1 MSLTV
6 ILGGARSGK
15 SALAVET
22 AKKQGGEVVYVA
34 TAPESDKDMADRIAQ
49 HRAER
54 PSNWTT
60 IEEQIDL
67 ASALEAAGD
76 ALVIVDCLTLWI
88 SNLMWHDNTD
98 NQIHDIAARAAR
110 QASERSAP
118 TIVISNEVGLG
129 IHPDTALGRRYR
141 DVLGR
146 VNQLWVAAS
155 SSSLLLVAGRAIELS
170 DPRDI
175 LERRRAR

>member
-15 SALAVET
+15 SAFAVET
-22 AKKQGGEVVYVA
+22 GKEHPGEVVYVA
-34 TAPESDKDMADRIAQ
+34 TAPESDEDMADRIAR
-49 HRAER
+49 HRDER

-67 ASALEAAGD
+67 AGALDATGD
-76 ALVIVDCLTLWI
+76 ALVIIDCLTLWT
-88 SNLMWHDNTD
+88 SNLMWHDRTD
-98 NQIHDIAARAAR
+98 DQIHDIAAQAAR
-110 QASERSAP
+110 AASERSAP
-118 TIVISNEVGLG
+118 TIAISNEVGMG
-129 IHPDTALGRRYR
+129 IHPETALGRRYR

-155 SSSLLLVAGRAIELS
+155 SSSLLLVAGKALELS

-175 LERRRAR
+175 LERRPTR